1 MYGAVGLHMRGQ
13 LWGRGS
19 GKLLATVL
27 GVSGL
32 AQAGGLMGHQQPLLQ
47 PGPFSV
53 SRALGQ
59 APCSTVC
66 WLTSRDSARLGTV
79 SRPTLPTGQHKQEPG
94 LT

>member
-1 MYGAVGLHMRGQ
+1 MYGTVGLHMRGQ
-13 LWGRGS
+13 LWGRDS

-32 AQAGGLMGHQQPLLQ
+32 AQAGGLMGHQQP
-47 PGPFSV
+47 GPFGV

-59 APCSTVC
+59 APCSAVC